1 MKIKYIEAKKSLE
14 FLGVVNI
21 EAEHTVEK
29 KVQATTYS
37 QSRWDYLDWLSIVLV
52 IIGGLNW
59 GLVGAINI
67 DLVQL
72 IFGGYPTVAR
82 IIYILVGLAAVY
94 MIYFAAKK

>member
-1 MKIKYIEAKKSLE
+1 MET
-14 FLGVVNI
+14 
-21 EAEHTVEK
+21 EHTIEK
-29 KVQATTYS
+29 KAHKTTHS
-37 QSRWDYLDWLSIVLV
+37 QSQKDYLDWLSIVLV

-72 IFGGYPTVAR
+72 LFGGFPMVAR

-94 MIYFAAKK
+94 MIYFATKK